1 MVTSPAHSKIFILDF
16 GSQYTQV
23 IARRVRELQV
33 YSEIVRFDISA
44 AEIVKLKA
52 NGIILSG
59 GPASVYDKGAP
70 QVDPQIFSLGIPV
83 LGICYGM
90 QLMAHDLGGQVEFS
104 ARREYGPGILHM
116 TDGSPLFDGIGDQL
130 DIWNSH
136 GDKVT
141 ALPAG
146 FRAAARTENSKFAAI
161 EDPKR
166 ELYALQFHPEVSHTP
181 RGKEIL
187 QNFVYHICHC
197 AMDWTMGSFIEEAC
211 ARIREQVGD
220 QKVVLGLS
228 GGVDSSVTA
237 ALLHKAVGDQL
248 TCIFVNNGLLRSR
261 EEEMVQRVF
270 GENFHVRLKYV
281 DASQRFLSLLKGV
294 TDPEQ
299 KRKIIG
305 NEFIEVFQRAT
316 EELLEEDRRNGARK
330 HGGYKF
336 LAQGTLYPDVIESV
350 SIEGNPAQVIKSHHN
365 VGGLPEKMHFA
376 LVEPVRQ
383 LFKDEVRQLGSQLG
397 LPKEIV
403 YRQPFPGPGLAVR
416 ILGEVTPERLSIL
429 READTI
435 VVSEMESSDWY
446 YRVWQSFAVLLPVRS
461 VGVMGDQRTYE
472 NTIVLRIVESQ
483 DGMTADWMRL
493 PYELLARISSRISNE
508 VRGVNRVCYDI
519 SSKPPSTILR
529 GRKAWR
535 SCAEAQG
542 EIAKYPKRLRA
553 CRRRQTGAAQG
564 VFRFDIALRSG
575 ISNSA
580 RRDKI
585 KQLWHIVFEN

>member
-1 MVTSPAHSKIFILDF
+1 MVTSPTHSKIFILDF

-33 YSEIVRFDISA
+33 YSEIVRFDIAA
-44 AEIVKLKA
+44 AEIAKLKA

-90 QLMAHDLGGQVEFS
+90 QLMAHHLGGEVEFS
-104 ARREYGPGILHM
+104 ARREYGPGILHV
-116 TDGSPLFDGIGDQL
+116 TNGSLLFDGIGDQL

-136 GDKVT
+136 GDKVA

-211 ARIREQVGD
+211 ARIREQVAD

-237 ALLHKAVGDQL
+237 ALLHKAIGDQL

-416 ILGEVTPERLSIL
+416 ILGE
-429 READTI
+429 ADTI

-483 DGMTADWMRL
+483 DGMTADWVRL

-508 VRGVNRVCYDI
+508 VKGVNRVCYDI
-519 SSKPPSTILR
+519 SSKPPSTIE
-529 GRKAWR
+529 W
-535 SCAEAQG
+535 E
-542 EIAKYPKRLRA
+542 
-553 CRRRQTGAAQG
+553 
-564 VFRFDIALRSG
+564 
-575 ISNSA
+575 
-580 RRDKI
+580 
-585 KQLWHIVFEN
+585 